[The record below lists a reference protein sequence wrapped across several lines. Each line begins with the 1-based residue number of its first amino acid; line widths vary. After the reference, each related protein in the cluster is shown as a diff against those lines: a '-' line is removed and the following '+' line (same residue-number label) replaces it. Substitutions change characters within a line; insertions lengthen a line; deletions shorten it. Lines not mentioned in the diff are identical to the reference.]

1 MNEEPA
7 DFQEQSERIKVVKRL
22 HEDELLSKANVVG
35 VGIGYRRTGG
45 EATRDLALVVMVS
58 SKLPAALLGEQD
70 LIPSS
75 IEGIPVDVQEVGK
88 IVAQ

>member
-22 HEDELLSKANVVG
+22 HEDELLRKPNVVG
-35 VGIGYRRTGG
+35 VGIGYRRTAG

-88 IVAQ
+88 LVAQ